1 MEDVYIKIK
10 NYFSSNNIQYKE
22 IKHAPGATAEDY
34 HNAVGCRYE
43 QQAKCLLVR
52 VKGLEGK
59 YYALVVLQAQKRLDL
74 ESLKTSLI
82 AKELRM
88 ANKDELKLVTGCNF
102 GEVPPLAKIFNIKLI
117 LDKDFLNEKEIFM
130 NAGKVD
136 VSFVV
141 NPLDIQKLESPILI

>member
-1 MEDVYIKIK
+1 MENVYIKIK
-10 NYFSSNNIQYKE
+10 NYFSSNKIQYRE
-22 IKHAPGATAEDY
+22 IIHAPGATAEEY
-34 HNAVGCRYE
+34 HIAVGCRYE
-43 QQAKCLLVR
+43 QQAKCLLIR
-52 VKGLEGK
+52 VKGSEGK
-59 YYALVVLQAQKRLDL
+59 YYALVVLPAQKRLDL
-74 ESLKTSLI
+74 ESLKTSLY

-88 ANKDELKLVTGCNF
+88 ANKDELKQVTGCNF
-102 GEVPPLAKIFNIKLI
+102 GEVPPLAKIFKIKLV